1 MKIFGIILI
10 IIFFLVF
17 RFFVSRKNVPRF
29 PWQIIVFLLSF
40 FRSLNNIFEH
50 LFPKTNFFIFGIF
63 IAAFFGPV
71 PGIITGVVTN
81 LVNAVISGPTEIP
94 FLLVNGAI
102 GLIVGLI
109 AKYRKDYN
117 IIIALIVGLI
127 LSIVAPLIGT
137 PIAIFLFGGLTG
149 SGMDFV
155 ILWLKSTGQN
165 LFSAVFIGKITA
177 NLLDKFVSSLIVF
190 LLLHFLPLSILKD
203 SILEKLVARRK
214 SKVK

>member
-1 MKIFGIILI
+1 MKKLFSTKVLI
-10 IIFFLVF
+10 IMALGVVFNVVLALISRTIGGDLLFLDTIGTIFVA
-17 RFFVSRKNVPRF
+17 
-29 PWQIIVFLLSF
+29 
-40 FRSLNNIFEH
+40 
-50 LFPKTNFFIFGIF
+50 T
-63 IAAFFGPV
+63 FFGPV

-81 LVNAVISGPTEIP
+81 LINAVISGPTEIP

-102 GLIVGLI
+102 GLIIGLI

-117 IIIALIVGLI
+117 IIIALIIGLI